1 MELDDCIE
9 FDGTTSELVYCSLSQ
24 EPQTPVPKKKKKPS
38 VTSSWTYSSI
48 NGLIQAVEEHP
59 CVWEYSIPDYK
70 DRNKREQA
78 WRDIKENCPG
88 HTVED
93 CKAKWANVKTAFQNV
108 KKKNKAKSGQ
118 GAENIQ
124 PHWPHWTA
132 MQFYNQHYTSKS
144 SSSVST
150 LDVEETQPGCSMSQ
164 NVSLPETAN
173 SSLPD
178 TANIKKTDMLQRA
191 IKCLEAE
198 EDNWYTIG
206 MYLASQM
213 REIAK
218 KNKKAANK
226 LHLQLVKTVM
236 EATLE
241 AEDEI

>member
-24 EPQTPVPKKKKKPS
+24 EPQTPVPKKKKKTS
-38 VTSSWTYSSI
+38 VTSSWTY
-48 NGLIQAVEEHP
+48 N
-59 CVWEYSIPDYK
+59 YK

-88 HTVED
+88 HTVE
-93 CKAKWANVKTAFQNV
+93 WANVKTAFQNV

-150 LDVEETQPGCSMSQ
+150 LDVEEIQPGCSMSQ
-164 NVSLPETAN
+164 NVSLPETAY

-206 MYLASQM
+206 ML
-213 REIAK
+213 K
-218 KNKKAANK
+218 P
-226 LHLQLVKTVM
+226 
-236 EATLE
+236 
-241 AEDEI
+241 

>member
-24 EPQTPVPKKKKKPS
+24 EPQTPVPKKKKKTS

-48 NGLIQAVEEHP
+48 NGIQAVEEHP

-88 HTVED
+88 HTVE
-93 CKAKWANVKTAFQNV
+93 WANVKTAFQNV

-150 LDVEETQPGCSMSQ
+150 LDVEEIQPGCSMSQ
-164 NVSLPETAN
+164 NVSLPETAY

-178 TANIKKTDMLQRA
+178 TANIKKTDISGR
-191 IKCLEAE
+191 
-198 EDNWYTIG
+198 
-206 MYLASQM
+206 
-213 REIAK
+213 R
-218 KNKKAANK
+218 
-226 LHLQLVKTVM
+226 QLVYNRNVKTVM

-241 AEDEI
+241 ATLEAEDEI